1 MRFERGNEY
10 GKLGGRP
17 KGVRNKLDAYAYAC
31 ALAHVQYKRGEPV
44 PSEYEKTSL
53 WIALETTLKTN
64 PRDYVKGIISMLPKQ
79 VSFEH
84 SKVTELP
91 DQDLEQMIEDLHR
104 RILEARAK
112 EEIDQVSVKLIP
124 HAKAH

>member
-31 ALAHVQYKRGEPV
+31 GLAHVQYKRGEPV

-53 WIALETTLKTN
+53 WVALEITLRTN
-64 PRDYVKGIISMLPKQ
+64 PREYVKGIISMLPKQ
-79 VSFEH
+79 VAFEN
-84 SKVTELP
+84 VTDLAAADRVIEAIQEELAA
-91 DQDLEQMIEDLHR
+91 R
-104 RILEARAK
+104 EARALPAPQMK
-112 EEIDQVSVKLIP
+112 AIDRVIN
-124 HAKAH
+124 